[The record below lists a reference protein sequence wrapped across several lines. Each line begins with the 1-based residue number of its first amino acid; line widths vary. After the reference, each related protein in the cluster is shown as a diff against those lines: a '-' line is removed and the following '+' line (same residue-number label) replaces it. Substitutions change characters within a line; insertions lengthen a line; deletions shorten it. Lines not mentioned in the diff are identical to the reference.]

1 MLLIK
6 FNKFCFKTHYN
17 KRNGLKI
24 SPFLFVL
31 RLFRL

>member
-17 KRNGLKI
+17 KRNGLI
-24 SPFLFVL
+24 FSPFLFC
-31 RLFRL
+31 FETF